1 MKNYKSKLV
10 KEMNRF
16 TRRFILVSIL
26 LFTVILVASTL
37 ITQKIKEETILK
49 DYTRLLDSIFIH
61 FEDNL
66 EFNNNNQ
73 NYAFY
78 IQNNQNLEGVYQAYY
93 RFQSNAYIDCDVVLF
108 NIQDQM
114 LFSSKA
120 DQQNIYNME
129 YNSLNITH
137 DMLQKKKYITSI
149 TRTKNGITTLVLTA
163 GVFSQDELI
172 GYVSY
177 YYDNTAFNYELSVM
191 QHKGSIVDQFGNV
204 IATSTPEY
212 ISGYLKRMDSDFEQT
227 GYISKGD
234 LILHISVSEY
244 RDGIRIISIV
254 SLSDYLPIY
263 EFGFGFAFLFA
274 VGAYF
279 ISKRYVYL
287 MADNNSINIAR
298 LVEQMEIIKKGDST
312 HRITLDTDDEFQ
324 MLSKDINVMVT
335 SIEKIANRNAELYYM
350 NKINEIK
357 QLEAQFN
364 PHFLYNTLETIRY
377 TILFDAN
384 TASELIL
391 KLTSILR
398 YSIDNAKDAVYFID
412 DLEVIQQYLAI
423 QKYRY
428 KERLN
433 ITFDI
438 SKECENQ
445 IIPRLMIEPLLENS
459 IQNGFRYQECLH
471 INVKAYIEKNTM
483 YVIVEDDGSGI
494 SKDELDAIHQN
505 LLVHH
510 NKENHNGL
518 FNINRRLSLMFGPDS
533 SLHLESEVNMGT
545 KAIIKIDLKGM

>member
-1 MKNYKSKLV
+1 
-10 KEMNRF
+10 
-16 TRRFILVSIL
+16 
-26 LFTVILVASTL
+26 
-37 ITQKIKEETILK
+37 
-49 DYTRLLDSIFIH
+49 
-61 FEDNL
+61 
-66 EFNNNNQ
+66 
-73 NYAFY
+73 
-78 IQNNQNLEGVYQAYY
+78 
-93 RFQSNAYIDCDVVLF
+93 
-108 NIQDQM
+108 
-114 LFSSKA
+114 
-120 DQQNIYNME
+120 
-129 YNSLNITH
+129 
-137 DMLQKKKYITSI
+137 
-149 TRTKNGITTLVLTA
+149 
-163 GVFSQDELI
+163 
-172 GYVSY
+172 
-177 YYDNTAFNYELSVM
+177 
-191 QHKGSIVDQFGNV
+191 
-204 IATSTPEY
+204 
-212 ISGYLKRMDSDFEQT
+212 
-227 GYISKGD
+227 
-234 LILHISVSEY
+234 
-244 RDGIRIISIV
+244 
-254 SLSDYLPIY
+254 
-263 EFGFGFAFLFA
+263 
-274 VGAYF
+274 
-279 ISKRYVYL
+279 
-287 MADNNSINIAR
+287 
-298 LVEQMEIIKKGDST
+298 
-312 HRITLDTDDEFQ
+312 